1 MGRQVGRHFGP
12 NENMP
17 ARYFL
22 SLGCHQSAPDH
33 STLTVFK
40 QRIIQ
45 REGAEAFE
53 TRIKR
58 IVRLAGEKGIGFG
71 AIQVVDATHTIADVD
86 VKQDAER
93 KKEGG
98 GPRDED
104 GP

>member
-1 MGRQVGRHFGP
+1 
-12 NENMP
+12 
-17 ARYFL
+17 
-22 SLGCHQSAPDH
+22 
-33 STLTVFK
+33 VFK

-53 TRIKR
+53 ARLQR
-58 IVRLAGEKGIGFG
+58 IVRLAGEKGIRFG
-71 AIQVVDATHTIADVD
+71 PIQVVDATPTIADVD
-86 VKQDAER
+86 VKKDDER